1 MTLPYSM
8 TAAVTEKV
16 GAGEITEP
24 KTMQL
29 G

>member
-1 MTLPYSM
+1 MTLSFSM
-8 TAAVTEKV
+8 TAAVTEKI